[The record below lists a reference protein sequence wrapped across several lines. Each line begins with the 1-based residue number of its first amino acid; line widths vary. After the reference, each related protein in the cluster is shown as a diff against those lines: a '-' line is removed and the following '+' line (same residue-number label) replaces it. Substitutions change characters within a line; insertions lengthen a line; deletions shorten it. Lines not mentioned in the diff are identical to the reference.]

1 MLSNLRHAARSLA
14 KTPGF
19 TATAVATLALCLG
32 ANLAIFAVVDAI
44 LVRPLPFP
52 APDRLAILFNAYPGA
67 GAERSAASIP
77 NYFERRGALPALA
90 SVSIYQD
97 ASFIVGDGT
106 SPDRVEAARVS
117 PEFFATLGVP
127 LAKGRAFADAELTY
141 QTDQV
146 AIVTDEFW
154 RRHFNADPGILGR
167 TFLNDGLAIT
177 VVGVLPPG
185 FRYLSSRAQFFRP
198 AAHDP
203 KQREIG
209 NRHSNSW
216 QMIARLA
223 PGASLKDAQTQ
234 IDAFNARQLADD
246 PLAQLIKDA
255 GFHTTVAGLHAD
267 HVRAIRPTLLLL
279 QAGGVFLLVI
289 GIVNLANLMLIRASG
304 RTKDLAVRQA
314 LGARRRHI
322 AAEVLGETLL
332 LTSAGAVF
340 GIFIGSFGIDLLR
353 LLGASQMP
361 LGAQIAFNTRLAC
374 FGLLASVLLAFV
386 LAAPIVWFNLRAH
399 LAATLQTESRGG
411 TTTRAALHLRH
422 IFIVAQIALAF
433 VLLSSAGLLGRS
445 LQRILATSSGF
456 STDNVLCGQ
465 VSLPWKS
472 YKEPAERLAFAE
484 RLLASLRVIPGIT
497 HAALTTGLPFANRT
511 NDSATCVEG
520 RPAEPGQPLK
530 AHYMSNVSTDY
541 WSAMRIPLL
550 RGRYLEEADS
560 HRPARVCVVDQ
571 AFAQR
576 YWPGADPIGRRIAQD
591 IKVTE
596 ENAIT
601 IVGVVGEVKQ
611 GSLTENSGHGAVYFP
626 HNGAF
631 SFSLIV
637 RTALPPEAL
646 APAVRKAILE
656 IDPGQPIDDLKP
668 LQTLI
673 DDSLVAHRSP
683 AILAAL
689 FSAVAL
695 LLAALGTYGVLAYS
709 VGQRQREIGVRMAL
723 GAQPHQILVQFLG
736 LGSILLGIGLALGLV
751 GTWATGLAMQSLLF
765 GVGPMNLCVLA
776 ATAGVLLGVVFVAL
790 YLPSRRA
797 ARTDP
802 NIALHSE

>member
-1 MLSNLRHAARSLA
+1 MPSGRRSPS
-14 KTPGF
+14 TPGW
-19 TATAVATLALCLG
+19 
-32 ANLAIFAVVDAI
+32 
-44 LVRPLPFP
+44 P
-52 APDRLAILFNAYPGA
+52 A
-67 GAERSAASIP
+67 SAAGI
-77 NYFERRGALPALA
+77 
-90 SVSIYQD
+90 
-97 ASFIVGDGT
+97 GT
-106 SPDRVEAARVS
+106 PR
-117 PEFFATLGVP
+117 
-127 LAKGRAFADAELTY
+127 
-141 QTDQV
+141 
-146 AIVTDEFW
+146 
-154 RRHFNADPGILGR
+154 
-167 TFLNDGLAIT
+167 
-177 VVGVLPPG
+177 
-185 FRYLSSRAQFFRP
+185 
-198 AAHDP
+198 
-203 KQREIG
+203 
-209 NRHSNSW
+209 
-216 QMIARLA
+216 
-223 PGASLKDAQTQ
+223 
-234 IDAFNARQLADD
+234 
-246 PLAQLIKDA
+246 
-255 GFHTTVAGLHAD
+255 
-267 HVRAIRPTLLLL
+267 IRP
-279 QAGGVFLLVI
+279 
-289 GIVNLANLMLIRASG
+289 
-304 RTKDLAVRQA
+304 
-314 LGARRRHI
+314 RR
-322 AAEVLGETLL
+322 
-332 LTSAGAVF
+332 
-340 GIFIGSFGIDLLR
+340 
-353 LLGASQMP
+353 
-361 LGAQIAFNTRLAC
+361 
-374 FGLLASVLLAFV
+374 
-386 LAAPIVWFNLRAH
+386 PIVWFNLRAH

-411 TTTRAALHLRH
+411 TTTRAALHCATSHRRPDRPGLRP
-422 IFIVAQIALAF
+422 ALQRRPAR
-433 VLLSSAGLLGRS
+433 RS

-530 AHYMSNVSTDY
+530 AHYRSNVSTDY